1 LFKSEDGIKKAGS
14 YCLTAA
20 ALITSDNKTEALFHL
35 PNGKALPSAK
45 QINFTVIAGPPKRF
59 IICDE
64 RIEALIGKSFDLSL
78 KFFDEYDNEAKPVLQ
93 TDIFPVFTLKLVFF
107 LNNSHAIEF
116 YFIFVQVVSKLNL
129 TA

>member
-1 LFKSEDGIKKAGS
+1 LFKSEDGIKKAGL

-45 QINFTVIAGPPKRF
+45 QINFTVTAGPPKRF

-78 KFFDEYDNEAKPVLQ
+78 KFFDEYDNEAKPVLR

-107 LNNSHAIEF
+107 SL
-116 YFIFVQVVSKLNL
+116 
-129 TA
+129 